1 MLDAFLQDG
10 RMSRL
15 AIAADANLLLAEAAA
30 EQGSTEKDD
39 TLRAK
44 HFGAAIAAIKKLRGY
59 WRKKPQ
65 WEQDALDL
73 MSADIRVKRMNA
85 ERDMGLDDRAAETRE
100 LTAAGLKA
108 FLQARR
114 PNAEHPF
121 EKMSDGE
128 KANLERA
135 YETLLPLLSDMG
147 DAQAPD
153 VLLFG
158 QEYMRYFPEG
168 KARTEIQNSIN
179 KAKAA
184 GSASAE
190 KGSVAIE
197 QSKGAQ
203 HE

>member
-1 MLDAFLQDG
+1 
-10 RMSRL
+10 MSRL
-15 AIAADANLLLAEAAA
+15 AIAADANLLLAEVAS
-30 EQGSTEKDD
+30 EQGRVEKDD
-39 TLRAK
+39 ALRAK
-44 HFGAAIAAIKKLRGY
+44 YFGAAIGAVKKLRGY

-65 WEQDALDL
+65 WEQDAVDL
-73 MSADIRVKRMNA
+73 MSADIRVKRMRA
-85 ERDMGLDDRAAETRE
+85 EEEMGLEDRAAETRE

-114 PNAEHPF
+114 PNAEYPF

-135 YETLLPLLSDMG
+135 YETLLPLLSAMG
-147 DAQAPD
+147 DDQASD

-168 KARTEIQNSIN
+168 KARTEIQNSVN

-184 GSASAE
+184 GVVSMENGATAT
-190 KGSVAIE
+190 E
-197 QSKGAQ
+197 QSEGAQ